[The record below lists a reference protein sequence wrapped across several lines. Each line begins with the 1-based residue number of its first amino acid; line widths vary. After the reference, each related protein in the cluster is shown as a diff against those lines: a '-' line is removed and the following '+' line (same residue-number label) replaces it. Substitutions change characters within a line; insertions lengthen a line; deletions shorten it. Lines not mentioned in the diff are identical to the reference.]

1 MRACA
6 PTEKTTLFEEEEF
19 SSCSNQ
25 LNMIF
30 VECNEPSIMFLGV
43 LRPIILPLLY
53 VHCKICFGESHI
65 RSKLEKTVV
74 QFLKYSSPSLSLRVL
89 RLFAFSER
97 TRRDG
102 KKDEDNLCSVNL
114 DVMIVSDEYKGIV
127 AAKQT

>member
-1 MRACA
+1 
-6 PTEKTTLFEEEEF
+6 
-19 SSCSNQ
+19 
-25 LNMIF
+25 MIF
-30 VECNEPSIMFLGV
+30 VECNEPSIMFVGV

>member
-1 MRACA
+1 MIV
-6 PTEKTTLFEEEEF
+6 EEEEF
-19 SSCSNQ
+19 YTCINQ
-25 LNMIF
+25 LHMIF
-30 VECNEPSIMFLGV
+30 VEYNEPSIMFLGV
-43 LRPIILPLLY
+43 LRPVILPLLY

-74 QFLKYSSPSLSLRVL
+74 QFLRYSSPSLSLRVL